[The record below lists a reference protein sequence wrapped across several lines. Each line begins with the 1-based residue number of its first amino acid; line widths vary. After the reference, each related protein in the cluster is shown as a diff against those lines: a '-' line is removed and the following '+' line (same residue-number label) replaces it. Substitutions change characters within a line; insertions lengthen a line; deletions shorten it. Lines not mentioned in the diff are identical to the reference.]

1 MANHEIRSNEFS
13 TDLTDDASGVRVES
27 SLNFN
32 NLNVNITP
40 PNAPNDTPESF
51 DLSNVTINAQ
61 NRTIR
66 VNRQLQDVKF
76 ISNAIR
82 FLFKISISNYK
93 TFFKTIYYL
102 FSTSKYNL
110 ITFLPKFLF
119 EQFSKYSNIFFFMIV
134 MLQV

>member
-82 FLFKISISNYK
+82 FLYKISISN
-93 TFFKTIYYL
+93 L
-102 FSTSKYNL
+102 YN
-110 ITFLPKFLF
+110 FL
-119 EQFSKYSNIFFFMIV
+119 
-134 MLQV
+134 